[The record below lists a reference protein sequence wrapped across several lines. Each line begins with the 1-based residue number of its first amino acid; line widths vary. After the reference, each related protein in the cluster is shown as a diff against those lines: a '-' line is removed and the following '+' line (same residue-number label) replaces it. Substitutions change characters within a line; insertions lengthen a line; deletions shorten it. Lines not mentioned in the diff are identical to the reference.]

1 VLSRRRVRLTGTA
14 ALITTAATAARQ
26 AMVFRED
33 SHFHA
38 LRLRP
43 VLRSALLE
51 AGRRLAEVGVLS
63 TPVDVFHLT
72 LDELR
77 GVRNPEDLPADHRQ
91 RLRDVVQQRTLT
103 REAYG
108 RAPLISPLTLFP
120 DLGRPAAD
128 ALVSG
133 APGGGGRAV
142 GPVRIIAGPSDFGR
156 LQPGDVLVCPY
167 TNPAWTPLFQT
178 AAAVVADSGSFGSHA
193 AIVAREY
200 GIPAVMGTGNGTSV
214 LNEGTVVRVDGDRG
228 EVVAAEPSA
237 ARG

>member
-1 VLSRRRVRLTGTA
+1 
-14 ALITTAATAARQ
+14 
-26 AMVFRED
+26 M
-33 SHFHA
+33 

-51 AGRRLAEVGVLS
+51 AGRRLTEVGVLS
-63 TPVDVFHLT
+63 GPDEVFHLT

-77 GVRNPEDLPADHRQ
+77 GVQDPAHLSIDHRQ
-91 RLRDVVQQRTLT
+91 RLRNIVQQRTLA

-120 DLGRPAAD
+120 DLRHPAAD

-133 APGGGGRAV
+133 APGGGGQAV
-142 GPVRIIAGPSDFGR
+142 GPVRVIVGPSDFGR
-156 LQPGDVLVCPY
+156 LRPGDVLVCPY
-167 TNPAWTPLFQT
+167 TNPAWTPLFQI

-214 LNEGTVVRVDGDRG
+214 LTEASVVRVDGDRG
-228 EVVAAEPSA
+228 EVVAAESGT